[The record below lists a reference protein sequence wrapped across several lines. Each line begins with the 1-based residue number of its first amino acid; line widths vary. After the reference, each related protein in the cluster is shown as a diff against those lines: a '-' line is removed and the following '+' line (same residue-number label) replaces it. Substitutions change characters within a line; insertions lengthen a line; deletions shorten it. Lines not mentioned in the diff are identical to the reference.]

1 MDIKKRAFKLAMPVM
16 LSYLF
21 MSLAYGLMMQ
31 QAHLLFMN
39 ARLFFYGPTFA
50 KLFKTSK
57 HYLYLIHSFT
67 DETYGLDLKI
77 SDSKQEKQVDMMY
90 YVALFSQTSW
100 LVGTLLGA
108 TIGTILPL
116 QLKGVEF
123 CMTAMFITIV
133 IDQWES
139 HDKHFPTIM
148 SAVVAIVLLGLL
160 GGGQFMLPSLLVS
173 TLLLV
178 IYDWRMKDE

>member
-1 MDIKKRAFKLAMPVM
+1 
-16 LSYLF
+16 
-21 MSLAYGLMMQ
+21 
-31 QAHLLFMN
+31 
-39 ARLFFYGPTFA
+39 
-50 KLFKTSK
+50 
-57 HYLYLIHSFT
+57 
-67 DETYGLDLKI
+67 
-77 SDSKQEKQVDMMY
+77 MMY